1 MTTPLTGTTS
11 NGVPYLAVPPAS
23 DAVTAPV
30 IILWHLMDA
39 PRSEA
44 AFAAA
49 LPLDGLDAWKVYLGL
64 PTFGA
69 RSLPGGVDEVMKLLA
84 TDAPGLVH
92 GPVHS
97 QAAEEFPAAWAD
109 LSKTL
114 GIGADVPAGLV
125 GGSMGA
131 AIASE
136 VLARGT
142 SGATAAVLVSPLL
155 QLRPMID
162 AVSPQFGG
170 YDWTDAGTAAAERLD
185 YVARA
190 SELLGSGAAIRIIVG
205 ADDEQAIVSSALRV
219 AAAVGADVQ
228 LLDDMEHA
236 LAEEPGIEPAP
247 QTEVAKRVDP
257 IAAEWLREHLHLA
270 RGPLTAPASGPRRAP
285 RSSRRHSCQRAPWRG
300 VWSAPSSRRRPPA
313 MRRPTRRSR
322 DP

>member
-23 DAVTAPV
+23 DAATAPV

-185 YVARA
+185 YEARA
-190 SELLGSGAAIRIIVG
+190 SELVASGAAIRIIVG
-205 ADDEQAIVSSALRV
+205 ADDEQAIVSSALTV

-247 QTEVAKRVDP
+247 HTEVAKRVDP
-257 IAAEWLREHLHLA
+257 IAAEWLREHL
-270 RGPLTAPASGPRRAP
+270 T
-285 RSSRRHSCQRAPWRG
+285 
-300 VWSAPSSRRRPPA
+300 
-313 MRRPTRRSR
+313 
-322 DP
+322 

>member
-1 MTTPLTGTTS
+1 
-11 NGVPYLAVPPAS
+11 VPYLAVPPAS
-23 DAVTAPV
+23 DGATAPV

-84 TDAPGLVH
+84 ADAPGLVH

-97 QAAEEFPAAWAD
+97 QAAEEIPAAWAD
-109 LSKTL
+109 LCRTL
-114 GIGADVPAGLV
+114 GIGADVSVGLV

-162 AVSPQFGG
+162 AASPQFGG
-170 YDWTDAGTAAAERLD
+170 YDWTDAAPPRP
-185 YVARA
+185 
-190 SELLGSGAAIRIIVG
+190 
-205 ADDEQAIVSSALRV
+205 SS
-219 AAAVGADVQ
+219 
-228 LLDDMEHA
+228 
-236 LAEEPGIEPAP
+236 
-247 QTEVAKRVDP
+247 
-257 IAAEWLREHLHLA
+257 
-270 RGPLTAPASGPRRAP
+270 LTTRRA
-285 RSSRRHSCQRAPWRG
+285 
-300 VWSAPSSRRRPPA
+300 
-313 MRRPTRRSR
+313 
-322 DP
+322 

>member
-1 MTTPLTGTTS
+1 
-11 NGVPYLAVPPAS
+11 
-23 DAVTAPV
+23 
-30 IILWHLMDA
+30 MDA
-39 PRSEA
+39 PRSVA

-69 RSLPGGVDEVMKLLA
+69 RSPPGGVDEVMKLLA
-84 TDAPGLVH
+84 ADAPGLVH

-97 QAAEEFPAAWAD
+97 QAAEEIPAAWAD
-109 LSKTL
+109 LCRTL
-114 GIGADVPAGLV
+114 GIGADVSVGLV

-162 AVSPQFGG
+162 AASPQFGG
-170 YDWTDAGTAAAERLD
+170 YDWTDAGTAAAEQLD
-185 YVARA
+185 YEARA
-190 SELLGSGAAIRIIVG
+190 SELVASGAAIRIIVG
-205 ADDEQAIVSSALRV
+205 ADDEQAIVSSALTV
-219 AAAVGADVQ
+219 AAAIGADVQ
-228 LLDDMEHA
+228 LLDGMEHA

-257 IAAEWLREHLHLA
+257 IAAEWLREHLTSLA
-270 RGPLTAPASGPRRAP
+270 
-285 RSSRRHSCQRAPWRG
+285 SS
-300 VWSAPSSRRRPPA
+300 PPG
-313 MRRPTRRSR
+313 
-322 DP
+322 

>member
-23 DAVTAPV
+23 DAATAPV

-114 GIGADVPAGLV
+114 GIGADVSAGLV

-170 YDWTDAGTAAAERLD
+170 YDWTDAGTRRGRDGSTTRRERANSWGR
-185 YVARA
+185 ARPY
-190 SELLGSGAAIRIIVG
+190 GS
-205 ADDEQAIVSSALRV
+205 S
-219 AAAVGADVQ
+219 
-228 LLDDMEHA
+228 
-236 LAEEPGIEPAP
+236 
-247 QTEVAKRVDP
+247 
-257 IAAEWLREHLHLA
+257 WA
-270 RGPLTAPASGPRRAP
+270 RTTSR
-285 RSSRRHSCQRAPWRG
+285 RSSRRR
-300 VWSAPSSRRRPPA
+300 
-313 MRRPTRRSR
+313 
-322 DP
+322 

>member
-1 MTTPLTGTTS
+1 VTRTTS

-23 DAVTAPV
+23 DAATVPV

-39 PRSEA
+39 PRSVA

-64 PTFGA
+64 PTFGP

-92 GPVHS
+92 GPVHT
-97 QAAEEFPAAWAD
+97 QAGDEFPAAWAD
-109 LSKTL
+109 LRKTL
-114 GIGADVPAGLV
+114 GIDAEVPVGLV

-170 YDWTDAGTAAAERLD
+170 YDWTDAGTAAAQRLD
-185 YVARA
+185 YEARA
-190 SELLGSGAAIRIIVG
+190 SELVASGAAIRIIVG
-205 ADDEQAIVSSALRV
+205 ADDEQSIVSSASKV
-219 AAAVGADVQ
+219 AAAIGADVK
-228 LLDDMEHA
+228 LLDGMEHA

-247 QTEVAKRVDP
+247 QTDVAKRVDP
-257 IAAEWLREHLHLA
+257 IAAEWLREHL
-270 RGPLTAPASGPRRAP
+270 T
-285 RSSRRHSCQRAPWRG
+285 
-300 VWSAPSSRRRPPA
+300 
-313 MRRPTRRSR
+313 
-322 DP
+322 

>member
-1 MTTPLTGTTS
+1 VTTPLTGTTS
-11 NGVPYLAVPPAS
+11 NAVPYLAVPPAS
-23 DAVTAPV
+23 DAATAPV

-39 PRSEA
+39 PRSET

-69 RSLPGGVDEVMKLLA
+69 RSLPGGGEEVMKLLA
-84 TDAPGLVH
+84 IDAPGLVH

-97 QAAEEFPAAWAD
+97 QAADEFPAAWAD
-109 LSKTL
+109 LRRTL
-114 GIGADVPAGLV
+114 GIGADVPVGLV

-185 YVARA
+185 Y
-190 SELLGSGAAIRIIVG
+190 
-205 ADDEQAIVSSALRV
+205 
-219 AAAVGADVQ
+219 
-228 LLDDMEHA
+228 
-236 LAEEPGIEPAP
+236 
-247 QTEVAKRVDP
+247 
-257 IAAEWLREHLHLA
+257 
-270 RGPLTAPASGPRRAP
+270 
-285 RSSRRHSCQRAPWRG
+285 
-300 VWSAPSSRRRPPA
+300 
-313 MRRPTRRSR
+313 
-322 DP
+322 

>member
-1 MTTPLTGTTS
+1 MTAPLTGTTS

-23 DAVTAPV
+23 DAAKAPV

-49 LPLDGLDAWKVYLGL
+49 LPLEGLEAWKVYLGL
-64 PTFGA
+64 PTFGT
-69 RSLPGGVDEVMKLLA
+69 RPLPGGVDEVMRLLA

-114 GIGADVPAGLV
+114 GIGADVPVGLV

-170 YDWTDAGTAAAERLD
+170 YDWTEAGTAAAERLD
-185 YVARA
+185 YEARA
-190 SELLGSGAAIRIIVG
+190 SELVRSGAAIRIIVG
-205 ADDEQAIVSSALRV
+205 EDDEQAIVSSALRV

-257 IAAEWLREHLHLA
+257 IAAEWLREHL
-270 RGPLTAPASGPRRAP
+270 T
-285 RSSRRHSCQRAPWRG
+285 
-300 VWSAPSSRRRPPA
+300 
-313 MRRPTRRSR
+313 
-322 DP
+322 

>member
-1 MTTPLTGTTS
+1 MTTPLIGTTS
-11 NGVPYLAVPPAS
+11 NGVPYLAVPPAN
-23 DAVTAPV
+23 DAATAPV
-30 IILWHLMDA
+30 IVLWHLMDA

-69 RSLPGGVDEVMKLLA
+69 RSLPGGVGEVMKLLA

-136 VLARGT
+136 VL
-142 SGATAAVLVSPLL
+142 VSPLL

-185 YVARA
+185 YEARA
-190 SELLGSGAAIRIIVG
+190 RELVGSGAAIRIIVG
-205 ADDEQAIVSSALRV
+205 ADDEQAIVSSALTV

-228 LLDDMEHA
+228 LLDGMAHA

-257 IAAEWLREHLHLA
+257 IAAEWLREHL
-270 RGPLTAPASGPRRAP
+270 T
-285 RSSRRHSCQRAPWRG
+285 
-300 VWSAPSSRRRPPA
+300 
-313 MRRPTRRSR
+313 
-322 DP
+322 

>member
-1 MTTPLTGTTS
+1 MTTPLTGTTT

-23 DAVTAPV
+23 DAATAPV
-30 IILWHLMDA
+30 VILWHLMDA

-69 RSLPGGVDEVMKLLA
+69 RSLPGGVDEVMSLLA

-114 GIGADVPAGLV
+114 GVGVGVPVGLV

-162 AVSPQFGG
+162 AVSAQFGG
-170 YDWTDAGTAAAERLD
+170 YNWTDAGTAAAERLD
-185 YVARA
+185 YEARA
-190 SELLGSGAAIRIIVG
+190 SEVLASGAAIRMIIG
-205 ADDEQAIVSSALRV
+205 ADDEQAIVRSALTV
-219 AAAVGADVQ
+219 AAAVGADVK
-228 LLDDMEHA
+228 LLDGMGHA
-236 LAEEPGIEPAP
+236 LAEEPGIEAAP

-257 IAAEWLREHLHLA
+257 LAAEWLREHL
-270 RGPLTAPASGPRRAP
+270 T
-285 RSSRRHSCQRAPWRG
+285 
-300 VWSAPSSRRRPPA
+300 
-313 MRRPTRRSR
+313 
-322 DP
+322 